1 MRHGPR
7 GQRARVTTTARDAA
21 ERGTHGMGRS
31 NPLVVDDR
39 QSLRVVALD
48 TITL

>member
-1 MRHGPR
+1 
-7 GQRARVTTTARDAA
+7 
-21 ERGTHGMGRS
+21 MGRS

-39 QSLRVVALD
+39 QPLRVVALD